1 MSIEKDLHLS
11 RCIIPQHLYN
21 TCKHYYVK
29 GLHSET
35 FNNERATLYF
45 SSPSLFLAERIEW
58 SEASPFPSN
67 SIRGQK
73 PRYHL
78 IRLYWM
84 EQCVQ
89 SQQDFHGT
97 WLETCRHWPK
107 AEKHLTICCLSL
119 HVHVLNTGN
128 TNPQTALNYHT
139 LLLLYLNQTCPWN
152 SPWCIGLGL
161 ITGTSRAHFKATL
174 INVGLEMS

>member
-1 MSIEKDLHLS
+1 
-11 RCIIPQHLYN
+11 
-21 TCKHYYVK
+21 
-29 GLHSET
+29 
-35 FNNERATLYF
+35 
-45 SSPSLFLAERIEW
+45 
-58 SEASPFPSN
+58 
-67 SIRGQK
+67 
-73 PRYHL
+73 
-78 IRLYWM
+78 M

-107 AEKHLTICCLSL
+107 AEKHLTICCLSF
-119 HVHVLNTGN
+119 HVHVLKTGN
-128 TNPQTALNYHT
+128 TNPQTALNYHK

-174 INVGLEMS
+174 INVHLEMSWLLFFSHYYNIILAATKHLDLKSSIHPCKCFLASCYYSWFLIASTSQWLVPMHNRCYKAAGLCCST